1 MCHVSVNTEI
11 ACVQQCFKIAQTVTL
26 TCTKWGIMTGQVKI
40 RMQTPTLFKQQGKK
54 KIKSEYFKTQNTRH
68 SPHTTCLTQAYKFE
82 AHVFHYPKDRKKIKK
97 RKPHKKEKQN
107 DSDVLVYTRYG
118 NTYKLSKLWSEKSC
132 YQATVKRVL

>member
-1 MCHVSVNTEI
+1 MGSGVHTQCSARARQEGARAHTNPRARPKLGPNTFTSKEM
-11 ACVQQCFKIAQTVTL
+11 VFKKNTTAIRFEHFRTQTHATL
-26 TCTKWGIMTGQVKI
+26 RTQVA
-40 RMQTPTLFKQQGKK
+40 F
-54 KIKSEYFKTQNTRH
+54 
-68 SPHTTCLTQAYKFE
+68 TQAYKLK
-82 AHVFHYPKDRKKIKK
+82 ARVFHYPKDREKKIKK